1 MKQSR
6 IRRILAA
13 LITMFSLLFAQ
24 IAVAAYACPD
34 LAMTAMAAKAAQ
46 EAMPGCTD
54 MDMAQPGLCEAHC
67 ASGHQSL
74 DTPAN
79 PPIAAFMPSRL
90 VAVLPALEI
99 LFPVTP
105 VQTNLSLLAR
115 ATAPPLAIRHCCF
128 RI

>member
-1 MKQSR
+1 MKLPR

-24 IAVAAYACPD
+24 LAVAAYACPD

-67 ASGHQSL
+67 ANGHQSL

-79 PPIAAFMPSRL
+79 PPIAAFVPSRL
-90 VAVLPALEI
+90 VAILPALEF
-99 LFPVTP
+99 LVPATP
-105 VQTNLSLLAR
+105 IQANPSLLAR
-115 ATAPPLAIRHCCF
+115 ATAPPMAIRHCCF